1 MDAQVDAPPVAVGK
15 TFDTFEEV
23 EKAFKLLERDYCH
36 CLIHR
41 PCVSITNEVRR
52 LVVN

>member
-36 CLIHR
+36 CLR
-41 PCVSITNEVRR
+41 WFNSQTVREY
-52 LVVN
+52 NK